1 MLNRKPME
9 GPLWGDTGQAL
20 HDRARRLADWAW
32 RQVYHWDSLFFSR
45 NPWVVAGTVAA
56 LCVLGA
62 TFGGAVV
69 VLGGPMMAAA
79 LVVATPV
86 AIWVLRE
93 MEVGFWGLVAV
104 ICLLPF
110 AAFPFSIGITPT
122 FLDAAMGAIVGVWVL
137 RLATGRQRRILT
149 SPITLP
155 LVAFIVVAMF
165 AFVLGLEHG
174 ALTSYLL
181 RHFAEMMLSIGFA
194 IVVVDYC
201 RSWSRLERLIK
212 ALLLAAGA
220 AAALAVILYLL
231 PDTLANNVLS
241 RLSVFGYP
249 TGSVIRYV
257 EDNPELPKRAIGTS
271 VDPNVLGGLLSM
283 SLVLAVPQLFS
294 NKPLFSRRLTLP
306 LVGVLGLGLL
316 LTFSRGS
323 MVAAVGGLIVIALL
337 RYPRLLL
344 AMAVAGVVILLL
356 PWTQSYV
363 LHFVEGI
370 QLEDLATQM
379 RLGEYTDA
387 LKLMARYPLFG
398 VGFAGSP
405 DIDLYLGVAMVYLTI
420 GGEMGVLGLIA
431 FFAVIGTL
439 FRTGWQVRR
448 HASADPRYESL
459 WLGLYATVV
468 AGLAGGIFDH
478 YLFNLD
484 FHHSV
489 TTFWFLVGLAAAAA
503 RLLASGPRPLP
514 SD

>member
-1 MLNRKPME
+1 ME
-9 GPLWGDTGQAL
+9 SSLSGRTL
-20 HDRARRLADWAW
+20 RRRPDHLGRISDWAW
-32 RQVYHWDSLFFSR
+32 RQAYHWDRLFFSA
-45 NPWVVAGTVAA
+45 NPWIAAGTVAA

-62 TFGGAVV
+62 TLGAAVV
-69 VLGGPMMAAA
+69 VLGGPMLAAA
-79 LVVATPV
+79 LVIATPV
-86 AIWVLRE
+86 AFWVLRDI
-93 MEVGFWGLVAV
+93 EVGFWGLIAV

-110 AAFPFSIGITPT
+110 ATFPFSVGITPT
-122 FLDAAMGAIVGVWVL
+122 FLDAAMGAVVGVWVL

-155 LVAFIVVAMF
+155 LVAFVIVAMF

-201 RSWSRLERLIK
+201 RSWGRLERLAK
-212 ALLLAAGA
+212 VLMLAAGA
-220 AAALAVILYLL
+220 AAALAIVLYLL
-231 PDTLANNVLS
+231 PDTLADSLLS
-241 RLSVFGYP
+241 RLSIFGYP
-249 TGSVIRYV
+249 AGGVIRYI
-257 EDNPELPKRAIGTS
+257 EDNPELPERAIGTS

-283 SLVLAVPQLFS
+283 SLVLIVPQLFARETLL
-294 NKPLFSRRLTLP
+294 PRRLTLP
-306 LVGVLGLGLL
+306 LVGTLGLGLL

-323 MVAAVGGLIVIALL
+323 MAAAVGGLIVIALL
-337 RYPRLLL
+337 RYRKLLL
-344 AMAVAGVVILLL
+344 VMGVTAVVILVL
-356 PWTQSYV
+356 PWTQAYV
-363 LHFVEGI
+363 VHFVEGI

-379 RLGEYTDA
+379 RIGEYTDA

-420 GGEMGVLGLIA
+420 GGEMGILGLVA

-439 FRTGWQVRR
+439 FQTGWQVRR
-448 HASADPRYESL
+448 RAAADSRYESL
-459 WLGLYATVV
+459 WLGLYAAVV
-468 AGLAGGIFDH
+468 AGLVGGIFDH

-489 TTFWFLVGLAAAAA
+489 TTFWLLVGLAAASA
-503 RLLASGPRPLP
+503 RLLASEPHRAA
-514 SD
+514 

>member
-1 MLNRKPME
+1 
-9 GPLWGDTGQAL
+9 
-20 HDRARRLADWAW
+20 
-32 RQVYHWDSLFFSR
+32 
-45 NPWVVAGTVAA
+45 
-56 LCVLGA
+56 
-62 TFGGAVV
+62 
-69 VLGGPMMAAA
+69 MMAAA

-93 MEVGFWGLVAV
+93 MEVGFWGLIAV

-122 FLDAAMGAIVGVWVL
+122 FLDAAMGAIVGVWAL
-137 RLATGRQRRILT
+137 RLATGRQRRVLT

-155 LVAFIVVAMF
+155 LVAFMVVAMF

-201 RSWSRLERLIK
+201 RSWVRLERLVQV
-212 ALLLAAGA
+212 LVLAAGA
-220 AAALAVILYLL
+220 AAVLAVILYLL
-231 PDTLANNVLS
+231 PDTLANNLLS
-241 RLSVFGYP
+241 RLSIFGYP
-249 TGSVIRYV
+249 AGSVIRYI
-257 EDNPELPKRAIGTS
+257 EENPELPERAIGTS

-294 NKPLFSRRLTLP
+294 SKPLFPRRVTVP
-306 LVGVLGLGLL
+306 LVGALGLGLL

-323 MVAAVGGLIVIALL
+323 MVAAVGGLAVIALL
-337 RYPRLLL
+337 RYPKLLL
-344 AMAVAGVVILLL
+344 AMAVAGIVILVL

-363 LHFVEGI
+363 LHFVAGI

-379 RLGEYTDA
+379 RIGEYTDA

-431 FFAVIGTL
+431 FFAVIGML
-439 FRTGWQVRR
+439 FRAGWQVRKQAAVDAR
-448 HASADPRYESL
+448 FDSL
-459 WLGLYATVV
+459 WLGLYAAVV
-468 AGLAGGIFDH
+468 AGLVGGIFDH

-489 TTFWFLVGLAAAAA
+489 TTFWFLVGLAAASA
-503 RLLASGPRPLP
+503 RLLASGPHPLP
-514 SD
+514 AD

>member
-1 MLNRKPME
+1 ME
-9 GPLWGDTGQAL
+9 SPLSAGTAQAL
-20 HDRARRLADWAW
+20 RDRARQLADWVW
-32 RQVYHWDSLFFSR
+32 SQVYQWDRLFFSR
-45 NPWVVAGTVAA
+45 NPWLVARTVAA

-62 TFGGAVV
+62 TLGGAVV
-69 VLGGPMMAAA
+69 VLGGPMMAGA

-93 MEVGFWGLVAV
+93 MEVGFWGLIAV

-110 AAFPFSIGITPT
+110 AAFPFSVGITPT
-122 FLDAAMGAIVGVWVL
+122 FLDAAMGAVVGVWVL

-155 LVAFIVVAMF
+155 LVAFVVVALF

-201 RSWSRLERLIK
+201 RSWVRLERLVQV
-212 ALLLAAGA
+212 LVLAAGA
-220 AAALAVILYLL
+220 AAVLAVILYLL
-231 PDTLANNVLS
+231 PDALANSLLS

-249 TGSVIRYV
+249 AGSVIRYI
-257 EDNPELPKRAIGTS
+257 EENPELPERAIGTS

-283 SLVLAVPQLFS
+283 ALVLAVPQLFS
-294 NKPLFSRRLTLP
+294 NRPLFSRHVTIP
-306 LVGVLGLGLL
+306 LVGALGLGLL

-337 RYPRLLL
+337 RYPKLLL
-344 AMAVAGVVILLL
+344 AMALAGIVILLL

-379 RLGEYTDA
+379 RIGEYTDA
-387 LKLMARYPLFG
+387 LKLMARYPIFG

-431 FFAVIGTL
+431 FFAVMGAL
-439 FRTGWQVRR
+439 FHTGWQVRKQ
-448 HASADPRYESL
+448 AAADPRYDSL
-459 WLGLYATVV
+459 WLGLYTAVI
-468 AGLAGGIFDH
+468 AGLVGGIFDH

-489 TTFWFLVGLAAAAA
+489 TIFWFLVGLAAASA
-503 RLLASGPRPLP
+503 RLLASEPHSLP